1 MADDIVD
8 YLVIGGGS
16 AGCVMASRLVE
27 RTGMRVALL
36 EAGAGNGP
44 DVMYSPN
51 PLDAFGLWGSPVDW
65 AFTTTP
71 QAGLDGAVLGCP
83 RGKVL
88 GGCSSINGLVH
99 LRGHASSYDAW
110 ERQGAVGW
118 SYQTMLPY
126 LKRSERADGRD
137 PEVRGTAGPMR
148 VGQLPAPNSL
158 ARAVYQAMLD
168 AGYPE
173 SADPNGVAAEGV
185 SWVEQN
191 VVANK
196 RQSAADAY
204 LGPVLSEPNLTVVTD
219 AFVRQLVMDGSRCR
233 GARYTKDGHSHDIYA
248 EREVIVCAGAIGSPK
263 LLMLSGIGPAAQLRK
278 HAVPVVA
285 DLPGVGENLHDHPF
299 AWVSYSA
306 MRCAE
311 ETPFRRPGL
320 LTRSGEH
327 AEPDVLV
334 MFAEAA
340 IGPHWQGASPGLSV
354 AFSVVR
360 PMSRG
365 SVRLGGP
372 DPWDAPL
379 IDPAY
384 LRERTDIDR
393 MVVAL
398 RLARELAHSAVL
410 TPWRG
415 TELLPGA
422 EVRSDADCRAFLRR
436 STDSFFHLAG
446 TCRIGTDDLA
456 VVDPELR
463 VRGVDGLRV
472 VDASV
477 MPSLVSAPT
486 NAAVLGIAER
496 AAELIASGSA
506 LDAVAQQA
514 YPLAASLPPRQ
525 TPVR

>member
-1 MADDIVD
+1 MVDNTVD

-16 AGCVMASRLVE
+16 AGCVMATRLVE
-27 RTGMRVALL
+27 RTGMRVAVL
-36 EAGAGNGP
+36 EAGPGSGP
-44 DVMYSPN
+44 DVMYSGN
-51 PLDAFGLWGSPVDW
+51 PLDAMGLWRSPVDW
-65 AFTTTP
+65 AFNTTA

-88 GGCSSINGLVH
+88 GGSSSINGLVH

-110 ERQGAVGW
+110 EQHGAIGW
-118 SYQTMLPY
+118 NYQTMLPY

-148 VGQLPAPNSL
+148 VGELPAANSL
-158 ARAVYQAMLD
+158 AQAVYQAMVD

-173 SADPNGVAAEGV
+173 SADPNGREAEGV
-185 SWVEQN
+185 SWLEQN

-204 LGPVLSEPNLTVVTD
+204 LGAVLSEPNLTVVTD
-219 AFVRQLVMDGSRCR
+219 AYVRQLVMDGSRCR

-263 LLMLSGIGPAAQLRK
+263 VLMLSGIGPAEQLRK
-278 HAVPVVA
+278 HGVPVVV

-306 MRCAE
+306 MRSAE
-311 ETPFRRPGL
+311 ETPFRRPHL
-320 LTRSGEH
+320 LTRSDEH

-334 MFAEAA
+334 IFAEAA
-340 IGPHWQGASPGLSV
+340 IEPHWQGASPGLSV

-372 DPWDAPL
+372 DPFDSPL
-379 IDPAY
+379 IDPGY
-384 LRERTDIDR
+384 LREQIDIDR

-398 RLARELAHSAVL
+398 RLARDIAHSAAL

-422 EVRSDADCRAFLRR
+422 EVRSDEECRAFLRR

-463 VRGVDGLRV
+463 VRGVEGLRV

-496 AAELIASGSA
+496 AAELIAPGGA
-506 LDAVAQQA
+506 LDTVVPQA
-514 YPLAASLPPRQ
+514 SPTRQ
-525 TPVR
+525 TLVG